1 MLLAEL
7 RSLASEQHIR
17 MALDTA
23 NVTFATTQS
32 RAVPGLL
39 YHWAGLPS
47 PVIDHGGIMALV
59 ATRDTTMRVVR
70 YPVEWSA
77 VASGWE
83 PGTREA
89 AAWACAELYR
99 IPTHGGPRDQAE
111 VFGLDTLP
119 TLALMP
125 GERQWLQR
133 QLPDTFVVADAPFPG
148 IALRVRLW
156 VVNPEISTV
165 ADEIACELPVP
176 MWIMGQPANLAIIRS
191 LPRFSGGRGAGNR

>member
-1 MLLAEL
+1 MTSNLGPISAFDCGGR
-7 RSLASEQHIR
+7 RSAFRRSAR
-17 MALDTA
+17 MSRMCRRSSR
-23 NVTFATTQS
+23 TFS
-32 RAVPGLL
+32 GVP
-39 YHWAGLPS
+39 WA
-47 PVIDHGGIMALV
+47 M
-59 ATRDTTMRVVR
+59 
-70 YPVEWSA
+70 
-77 VASGWE
+77 ASGACVKRRCRE